1 MRRDFL
7 SIETKRSFNPP
18 LPPFI
23 DEVYNEVSVGELA
36 AFGNNINRGQSNIGQ
51 M

>member
-7 SIETKRSFNPP
+7 SIERKRSFNPP

-23 DEVYNEVSVGELA
+23 DELYDEVRERELA